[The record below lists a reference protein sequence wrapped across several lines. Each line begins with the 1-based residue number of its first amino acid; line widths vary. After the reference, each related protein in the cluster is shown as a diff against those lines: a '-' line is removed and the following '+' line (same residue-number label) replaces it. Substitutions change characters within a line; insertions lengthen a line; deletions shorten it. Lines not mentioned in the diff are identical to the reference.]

1 MAYEELFKKIKDY
14 ESKWGKLGAGNSILN
29 PEKTTISHSG
39 LNSSNDFYGGKRKML
54 NMTNDYYEF
63 RRKVAEGK
71 KNNKL
76 AHAATVDIDEI
87 NRQHWERINSDG
99 TLIHVGGRY
108 VPNYEEDEEYL
119 EHADRNVKYYQKIKL
134 PNGQTRYFYT
144 REEWDAYQNGQKQSE
159 AESKRN
165 PNGTMKDTAKRALEI
180 PMRTTKDIIKSN
192 QAAKRMAEKN
202 NEYTNDE
209 GERYSTYE
217 SRQTKKEITGPNATK
232 SKRIK
237 HSFEDNDMNESIM
250 SEYRAFKA
258 RADRGAEMNRL
269 THSSFISP
277 SELNERYEEE
287 IASHCFLAHA
297 GGYGA
302 PSGTNAYVAKI
313 DDFYGK
319 GKPRYFYSREEY
331 DAYQR
336 NAKGAQNAEKDK
348 GNAITENTKRK
359 NEMNLKRT
367 AYNKKKELENFKY
380 EPDLNP
386 GSEEYNTKARYSG
399 YNTEKERK
407 ESGNVKKNNTAG
419 IETSV
424 KSNDPKEVE
433 KIVDSKEIKS
443 IIGYFIDDYIN
454 SYSWTSKDDPI
465 KKNTKVQDNLKEIKN
480 GATREILNNIK
491 VNNADRGYL
500 EKLIKEK
507 IDKELDH
514 KINLI
519 QAESDTAK
527 RKNETATHSF
537 EDNDENTIEHS
548 ALDELNE
555 FKAKVAMGKEKN
567 RLAHSRMI
575 SLTELQHAAQNWK
588 YYNKIDLG
596 NGNTRYFY
604 TKAEWDAY
612 QQGKSDPNMKSKLLM
627 KTAADADKANKAYAK
642 SSDQHKNDDSAQYS
656 DYQKYLKEQQAKKK
670 LYENNAKAASQAG
683 ADRAASEVQSAR
695 NAAQIGIGI
704 RNNAAA
710 ASQAGAD
717 RASKEKY
724 NAQTNP
730 LSAALANNLKVTP
743 EEILEAERREIGKK
757 ATIGREQAEKKGH
770 ETASKLHE
778 LNEANIKWENTVQ
791 EYNDAATKINEKYF
805 SDAKTTNEI
814 EKASLKLVKD
824 LRKASKKIEKPDNM
838 EIRESDTEFICY
850 IPEIDKELLTLAMER
865 DKLFN
870 DSMNSHNYE
879 ESVKIHNAIE
889 EIDKEMNILTVKSL
903 SETYPYLTTL
913 FNYLTD

>member
-39 LNSSNDFYGGKRKML
+39 LNSSNNFYGGKRKML

-108 VPNYEEDEEYL
+108 GSASSYNNNNEDDNYL
-119 EHADRNVKYYQKIKL
+119 EHAENVKYYQKIKL

-165 PNGTMKDTAKRALEI
+165 SNGTMKDTAKRALEI
-180 PMRTTKDIIKSN
+180 PMRTTKDIINKN

-237 HSFEDNDMNESIM
+237 HSFEDDDMNESIM

-336 NAKGAQNAEKDK
+336 NAKGAQNAEKDRYNTNNPAQIEKKAKAYEK
-348 GNAITENTKRK
+348 GKAQAEGAKQDEKARGEKKTEDASKLKGVWTKEEEKQAWEDYHSGKLSK
-359 NEMNLKRT
+359 NEKDKL
-367 AYNKKKELENFKY
+367 NKSAKMESENGF
-380 EPDLNP
+380 
-386 GSEEYNTKARYSG
+386 
-399 YNTEKERK
+399 
-407 ESGNVKKNNTAG
+407 V
-419 IETSV
+419 
-424 KSNDPKEVE
+424 DPKEWPEKYQNVNNGKPYMDDTYSLSFGESGGIHPEENWMTPGMHGKDAEWTDDDEKEFLKRNQGIIDHCVE
-433 KIVDSKEIKS
+433 FYEKFVVDSDRLSDHDSKDEIKRYLQKTLAHEPEFR
-443 IIGYFIDDYIN
+443 GEDGNGLNTNGNYI
-454 SYSWTSKDDPI
+454 YMLLRDATLQRI
-465 KKNTKVQDNLKEIKN
+465 KSRNNDRERAKEAKNRTM
-480 GATREILNNIK
+480 TRQNYA
-491 VNNADRGYL
+491 NNAEAAKHEGDRY
-500 EKLIKEK
+500 
-507 IDKELDH
+507 
-514 KINLI
+514 
-519 QAESDTAK
+519 
-527 RKNETATHSF
+527 KNMSHSF
-537 EDNDENTIEHS
+537 EDNDKNTIEHS

-575 SLTELQHAAQNWK
+575 SLTELQHAASGKYGAPSGTNK
-588 YYNKIDLG
+588 YYAKLDDFYG
-596 NGNTRYFY
+596 KGKPRYFY
-604 TKAEWDAY
+604 TKEEWDGY
-612 QQGKSDPNMKSKLLM
+612 QR
-627 KTAADADKANKAYAK
+627 
-642 SSDQHKNDDSAQYS
+642 
-656 DYQKYLKEQQAKKK
+656 
-670 LYENNAKAASQAG
+670 NAKGASQAG
-683 ADRAASEVQSAR
+683 ADRAQKEKANNTPYDNKLSQDTLDFIEKQKQKKANYDKNKGYAENAEKDRWNKTIENLRNELKNAPTDIKDAPEPEPQPEIATKVETEVNKEIEQETR
-695 NAAQIGIGI
+695 NIEEEATNYAVNVINNIIANETIQAYF
-704 RNNAAA
+704 NNACWHNVFGD
-710 ASQAGAD
+710 SEGQM
-717 RASKEKY
+717 KEWNQIY
-724 NAQTNP
+724 DT
-730 LSAALANNLKVTP
+730 
-743 EEILEAERREIGKK
+743 EIAPRID
-757 ATIGREQAEKKGH
+757 ATI
-770 ETASKLHE
+770 
-778 LNEANIKWENTVQ
+778 NEAYQ
-791 EYNDAATKINEKYF
+791 LYGPEYAAMLDQQIANLYEQMKLEY
-805 SDAKTTNEI
+805 TT
-814 EKASLKLVKD
+814 A
-824 LRKASKKIEKPDNM
+824 
-838 EIRESDTEFICY
+838 Y
-850 IPEIDKELLTLAMER
+850 
-865 DKLFN
+865 
-870 DSMNSHNYE
+870 
-879 ESVKIHNAIE
+879 
-889 EIDKEMNILTVKSL
+889 L
-903 SETYPYLTTL
+903 SQRMALYGY
-913 FNYLTD
+913 